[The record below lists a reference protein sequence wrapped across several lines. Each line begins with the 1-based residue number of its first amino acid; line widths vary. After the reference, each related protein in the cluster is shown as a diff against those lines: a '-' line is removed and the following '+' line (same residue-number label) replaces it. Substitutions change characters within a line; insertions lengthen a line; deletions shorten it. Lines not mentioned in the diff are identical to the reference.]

1 LSFATTYV
9 AVGEIFVG
17 RVNFKHPATNELVQ
31 VVSPTMSIVTHDDP
45 RGLDAERTILPAS
58 PMMQVRE
65 GVYVLGVRVDSQ
77 FEQFKTYFVSYDAV
91 IQDPEDP
98 TGATPLFRLH
108 EEERLRIADFR
119 TAIPH
124 YHVSPTEIILLS
136 YYYSDYSGC
145 GCWVFPQGPFFVNGD
160 GGGGGPCGGEQF
172 QYPDGNTNL
181 GCCNDF
187 GMNFSLE

>member
-1 LSFATTYV
+1 MSFATTYV

-17 RVNFKHPATNELVQ
+17 RVNFKHPATNELIQ
-31 VVSPTMSIVTHDDP
+31 VHSPTMSIVTHDDP
-45 RGLDAERTILPAS
+45 RGLDAERVILPPS

-65 GVYVLGVRVDSQ
+65 GVYVLGVRIDSQ
-77 FEQFKTYFVSYDAV
+77 FEMFKTYFVSYDAV
-91 IQDPEDP
+91 IPDPVD
-98 TGATPLFRLH
+98 GSLLFRVH

-145 GCWVFPQGPFFVNGD
+145 GCWVFPQGPFFVNGGSA
-160 GGGGGPCGGEQF
+160 GGAGSCGGEYP